1 MYKMH
6 HILIG
11 KEVRNCAFTQWVTAG
26 LPEQRGIGNPPTWQN
41 WKNKEI
47 KACSVCWMWK
57 MLVEAQM
64 HVGGDVVKNIIAAFQ
79 IANYRS
85 ALSTSTHVYQ
95 LFIYL
100 IN

>member
-1 MYKMH
+1 
-6 HILIG
+6 
-11 KEVRNCAFTQWVTAG
+11 
-26 LPEQRGIGNPPTWQN
+26 
-41 WKNKEI
+41 
-47 KACSVCWMWK
+47 MWK

-64 HVGGDVVKNIIAAFQ
+64 GVGGDVVKNTITAFQ
-79 IANYRS
+79 IANYCS

>member
-1 MYKMH
+1 MCKMH
-6 HILIG
+6 HILME
-11 KEVRNCAFTQWVTAG
+11 KKVRNHVFRQWVPVG

-47 KACSVCWMWK
+47 KPCIVCWMRK

-64 HVGGDVVKNIIAAFQ
+64 GVGGDVVKNIIAASQ
-79 IANYRS
+79 IANHCS
-85 ALSTSTHVYQ
+85 ALSTLKHVYQ
-95 LFIYL
+95 L

>member
-1 MYKMH
+1 
-6 HILIG
+6 
-11 KEVRNCAFTQWVTAG
+11 
-26 LPEQRGIGNPPTWQN
+26 
-41 WKNKEI
+41 
-47 KACSVCWMWK
+47 MWK